1 MTTNTDSQTV
11 ELALGRI
18 FRIASRPTQPDDVAE
33 YERCRRLILD
43 VLDSTGDVKADHAHC
58 YARDYGKGA
67 QGQW

>member
-1 MTTNTDSQTV
+1 MTTQDSKTV

-18 FRIASRPTQPDDVAE
+18 FRLASRPEQPGDVE
-33 YERCRRLILD
+33 DYERCRRLILD
-43 VLDSTGDVKADHAHC
+43 ILDPNGDVKADHAHD